1 MLMFHSCAVVIATVI
16 QNGDKI
22 DCDASTVSLTIL
34 RMGIHCLR
42 DDFVELSMG
51 VEVIGLTM
59 SMFFSHFFLSPQ
71 HLALLTCHCVCLCV
85 QCFRPHNEN
94 LFTSLAKQKPASDLP
109 ATINAVVNTCEVKYY
124 KSSI

>member
-16 QNGDKI
+16 QNGDKV

-34 RMGIHCLR
+34 RMGIHFLR

-59 SMFFSHFFLSPQ
+59 SMFFSHFSFTPTLSTPY
-71 HLALLTCHCVCLCV
+71 LSLCV
-85 QCFRPHNEN
+85 FVCSVFSAPQ
-94 LFTSLAKQKPASDLP
+94 
-109 ATINAVVNTCEVKYY
+109 
-124 KSSI
+124 

>member
-42 DDFVELSMG
+42 VS
-51 VEVIGLTM
+51 
-59 SMFFSHFFLSPQ
+59 SFSQYLI
-71 HLALLTCHCVCLCV
+71 C
-85 QCFRPHNEN
+85 
-94 LFTSLAKQKPASDLP
+94 
-109 ATINAVVNTCEVKYY
+109 I
-124 KSSI
+124 

>member
-1 MLMFHSCAVVIATVI
+1 MVLMFHSCAVVTATFI
-16 QNGDKI
+16 QNREKV

-59 SMFFSHFFLSPQ
+59 SMFFSHFSFHPNTWRSLPVTVCVCVFSVFGPTMRICLLRWQ
-71 HLALLTCHCVCLCV
+71 SKNLPAIYQPRSALL
-85 QCFRPHNEN
+85 
-94 LFTSLAKQKPASDLP
+94 
-109 ATINAVVNTCEVKYY
+109 
-124 KSSI
+124 

>member
-16 QNGDKI
+16 QNGDKV

-34 RMGIHCLR
+34 RMGIHFLR

-59 SMFFSHFFLSPQ
+59 NMFFSHFFFHP
-71 HLALLTCHCVCLCV
+71 
-85 QCFRPHNEN
+85 
-94 LFTSLAKQKPASDLP
+94 
-109 ATINAVVNTCEVKYY
+109 NT
-124 KSSI
+124 

>member
-51 VEVIGLTM
+51 VEVIDLT
-59 SMFFSHFFLSPQ
+59 
-71 HLALLTCHCVCLCV
+71 
-85 QCFRPHNEN
+85 
-94 LFTSLAKQKPASDLP
+94 
-109 ATINAVVNTCEVKYY
+109 
-124 KSSI
+124 

>member
-16 QNGDKI
+16 QNGDKV

-51 VEVIGLTM
+51 VEVIDLTM
-59 SMFFSHFFLSPQ
+59 SMFFSHFSFHPNTWHSLPVTVCVRVFSVFGPTMRICLLRWQ
-71 HLALLTCHCVCLCV
+71 SKNLPAIYQPRSALL
-85 QCFRPHNEN
+85 
-94 LFTSLAKQKPASDLP
+94 
-109 ATINAVVNTCEVKYY
+109 
-124 KSSI
+124 